1 MINSPNWRVKPRPRR
16 RSVRQQNAARM
27 AAVQALY
34 QIEITSELASNVIK
48 EFEAYRIDG
57 KDLEIAGGAKANNAL
72 FSEIV
77 NEVNLESDQIDT
89 KLSPFMLSNRSI
101 ESLEII
107 LRCILRAGFYELNRR
122 IQVPARSIIQEYVW
136 IANAFYSGDQPGF
149 VNGVLDKVTRNL
161 RPGELETLRSVSE
174 R

>member
-1 MINSPNWRVKPRPRR
+1 MINPPCERKKTRPRR
-16 RSVRQQNAARM
+16 RSVRQQNAARL

-34 QIEITSELASNVIK
+34 QIEITHELASEVIK
-48 EFEAYRIDG
+48 EFTVYRIDG

-77 NEVNLESDQIDT
+77 NEVSLESANIDNSL
-89 KLSPFMLSNRSI
+89 KLFIISKRSV

-107 LRCILRAGFYELNRR
+107 LRCILRAGFYELSRR

-136 IANAFYSGDQPGF
+136 IASSFYSGDQPGF
-149 VNGVLDKVTRNL
+149 VNGVLDQVTRDL
-161 RPGELETLRSVSE
+161 RPGELETLRPISE